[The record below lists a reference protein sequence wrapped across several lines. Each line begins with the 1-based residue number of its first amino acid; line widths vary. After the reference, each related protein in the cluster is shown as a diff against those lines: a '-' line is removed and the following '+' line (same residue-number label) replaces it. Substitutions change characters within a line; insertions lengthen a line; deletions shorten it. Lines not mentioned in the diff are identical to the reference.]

1 MSFETNPLRD
11 PSSYHKEEI
20 TESVE
25 WTAPRL
31 GRIVRLRLLSDPGF
45 PLWDVSYCH
54 GILKDG
60 SKVSVEL
67 PFDQLRKGGRGS
79 VSKQIIAYA
88 KKDGVYAKGLGVLTA
103 VSSLN

>member
-31 GRIVRLRLLSDPGF
+31 DRIVRLRLLSDPGF

-60 SKVSVEL
+60 SKVSVQL
-67 PFDQLRKGGRGS
+67 PFAQLQKRGS

-88 KKDGVYAKGLGVLTA
+88 KKDGVYAKGLGVLSA